1 MIVMSEISFEK
12 RLFKGFVLPGVA
24 VGVLLVLLLFVQ
36 PWISTDL
43 LTRRIGGPA
52 GMTIGFAMVPFA
64 FLFMAYMMVA
74 VVYAV
79 LLTVKY
85 FRNSAGL
92 IGSARRFMLFSEV
105 FLVVMDL
112 MILSAFIETAR
123 WNYISALNLSL
134 IVPLTVI
141 AVIMTV
147 FFISWTGRVYQH
159 EGRKFLTWKTA
170 GSLGLCLFL
179 LLLPFIL
186 LCMFLIFG

>member
-1 MIVMSEISFEK
+1 MSVISFEK
-12 RLFKGFVLPGVA
+12 RLFKGFLLPGVA

-52 GMTIGFAMVPFA
+52 GMAIGFAMVPFA

-79 LLTVKY
+79 LLTVK
-85 FRNSAGL
+85 FLSRSAGL
-92 IGSARRFMLFSEV
+92 IGPARRFMLFSDV

-123 WNYISALNLSL
+123 WNYISALNLPL

>member
-92 IGSARRFMLFSEV
+92 IGSARRFMLFSDV
-105 FLVVMDL
+105 FLAVMDL

-123 WNYISALNLSL
+123 WNYISALNLPL

>member
-1 MIVMSEISFEK
+1 MYAERKGFEK
-12 RLFKGFVLPGVA
+12 SLFKGFVLPGVA

-92 IGSARRFMLFSEV
+92 IGSARRFMLFSDV

-123 WNYISALNLSL
+123 WNYISALNLPL
-134 IVPLTVI
+134 IVPLALI
-141 AVIMTV
+141 AVSMTV

-159 EGRKFLTWKTA
+159 EGRNFLTWKTA

>member
-1 MIVMSEISFEK
+1 MSEISFEK

-92 IGSARRFMLFSEV
+92 IGSARRFMLFSDV

-123 WNYISALNLSL
+123 WNYISALNLPL
-134 IVPLTVI
+134 IVPLALI
-141 AVIMTV
+141 AVSMTV
-147 FFISWTGRVYQH
+147 FFVYWTGRVYQH
-159 EGRKFLTWKTA
+159 EGRKFLSWKTA

-186 LCMFLIFG
+186 LYMFLIFG

>member
-1 MIVMSEISFEK
+1 MSEISFER

-36 PWISTDL
+36 PWMSTDL

-52 GMTIGFAMVPFA
+52 GMTIGFSVMPFS
-64 FLFMAYMMVA
+64 FLFMDYMMVA

-79 LLTVKY
+79 LLMVK
-85 FRNSAGL
+85 FLSRSAGL
-92 IGSARRFMLFSEV
+92 IGSARRFMLFSDV
-105 FLVVMDL
+105 FLVIMDL

-123 WNYISALNLSL
+123 WNYISALNLPL

-141 AVIMTV
+141 AVIMTA
-147 FFISWTGRVYQH
+147 FFISWTGCVYQH

-179 LLLPFIL
+179 LLLPFVL
-186 LCMFLIFG
+186 LCLFLIFG

>member
-1 MIVMSEISFEK
+1 MSEISFEK

-92 IGSARRFMLFSEV
+92 IGSARRFMLFSDV

-123 WNYISALNLSL
+123 WNYISALNLPL

-141 AVIMTV
+141 AVSMTV

-186 LCMFLIFG
+186 LCLFLIFG

>member
-1 MIVMSEISFEK
+1 MSEISFEK

-92 IGSARRFMLFSEV
+92 IGSARRFMLFSDV

-123 WNYISALNLSL
+123 CNYISALNLPL
-134 IVPLTVI
+134 IVPLALI
-141 AVIMTV
+141 AVSMTV

-186 LCMFLIFG
+186 LYMFLIFG

>member
-92 IGSARRFMLFSEV
+92 IGSARRFMLFSDV

>member
-123 WNYISALNLSL
+123 WNYISALNLPL
-134 IVPLTVI
+134 IVPLALI
-141 AVIMTV
+141 AVSMTV